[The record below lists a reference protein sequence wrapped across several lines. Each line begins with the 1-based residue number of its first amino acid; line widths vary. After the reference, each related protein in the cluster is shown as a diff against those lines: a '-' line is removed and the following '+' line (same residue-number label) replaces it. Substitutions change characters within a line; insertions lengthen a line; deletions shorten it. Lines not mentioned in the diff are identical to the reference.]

1 MTGVQTCALPIS
13 IKQPYLDAGK
23 KVDEVAKTLSEAIE
37 KGVKHIKKEITNRTT
52 IVGLESREGET
63 IEAKVRR
70 IMSNNEP
77 ISDQA
82 PLIYTERKDGINPD
96 YDIRS
101 DRFDFALDAMSK
113 IEKSKRAE
121 RENRHKLTVEI
132 VEDKPIQA
140 PEAS

>member
-1 MTGVQTCALPIS
+1 MI
-13 IKQPYLDAGK
+13 K
-23 KVDEVAKTLSEAIE
+23 KV
-37 KGVKHIKKEITNRTT
+37 ITNKTT
-52 IVGLESREGET
+52 IVRIESREGET
-63 IEAKVRR
+63 LEAKVRR

-101 DRFDFALDAMSK
+101 DRFDYALDAMSK
-113 IEKSKRAE
+113 IEKSKWAE
-121 RENRHKLTVEI
+121 RENRHKLTIEV
-132 VEDKPIQA
+132 VEDKSTQA

>member
-1 MTGVQTCALPIS
+1 M
-13 IKQPYLDAGK
+13 
-23 KVDEVAKTLSEAIE
+23 
-37 KGVKHIKKEITNRTT
+37 IKKIITNKTS
-52 IVGLESREGET
+52 IVRLESREGET

-101 DRFDFALDAMSK
+101 DRFDYALDAMSK

-121 RENRHKLTVEI
+121 RENRHKVTVEV
-132 VEDKPIQA
+132 VEDKSTQA

>member
-1 MTGVQTCALPIS
+1 MI
-13 IKQPYLDAGK
+13 K
-23 KVDEVAKTLSEAIE
+23 KV
-37 KGVKHIKKEITNRTT
+37 ITNKTSIRRIET
-52 IVGLESREGET
+52 REGET
-63 IEAKVRR
+63 IETKVRR
-70 IMSNNEP
+70 VMSNNEP
-77 ISDQA
+77 IHDEA

>member
-1 MTGVQTCALPIS
+1 MI
-13 IKQPYLDAGK
+13 K
-23 KVDEVAKTLSEAIE
+23 KV
-37 KGVKHIKKEITNRTT
+37 ITNRTT
-52 IVGLESREGET
+52 IVRLESREGET

-101 DRFDFALDAMSK
+101 DRFDYALDAMSK

-121 RENRHKLTVEI
+121 RENRHKLTIEV
-132 VEDKPIQA
+132 VEDKSTQA

>member
-1 MTGVQTCALPIS
+1 MI
-13 IKQPYLDAGK
+13 K
-23 KVDEVAKTLSEAIE
+23 KV
-37 KGVKHIKKEITNRTT
+37 ITNKTT
-52 IVGLESREGET
+52 IVRIESREGET

-101 DRFDFALDAMSK
+101 DRFDYALDAMSK
-113 IEKSKRAE
+113 IENSKTIVTGKQIGRA
-121 RENRHKLTVEI
+121 HV
-132 VEDKPIQA
+132 
-140 PEAS
+140 

>member
-1 MTGVQTCALPIS
+1 MI
-13 IKQPYLDAGK
+13 K
-23 KVDEVAKTLSEAIE
+23 KV
-37 KGVKHIKKEITNRTT
+37 ITNKTSIRRIET
-52 IVGLESREGET
+52 REGET
-63 IEAKVRR
+63 IETKVRR
-70 IMSNNEP
+70 VMSNNEP
-77 ISDQA
+77 IHDEA
-82 PLIYTERKDGINPD
+82 PLIYTERKEGVNPD

-132 VEDKPIQA
+132 VKDKPIQA

>member
-1 MTGVQTCALPIS
+1 MI
-13 IKQPYLDAGK
+13 K
-23 KVDEVAKTLSEAIE
+23 KV
-37 KGVKHIKKEITNRTT
+37 ITNKTT
-52 IVGLESREGET
+52 IVRIDSREGET

-70 IMSNNEP
+70 IMNNNEP

-101 DRFDFALDAMSK
+101 DRLDYALDAMSK

-121 RENRHKLTVEI
+121 RENRHKLTVEV

>member
-1 MTGVQTCALPIS
+1 MI
-13 IKQPYLDAGK
+13 K
-23 KVDEVAKTLSEAIE
+23 KV
-37 KGVKHIKKEITNRTT
+37 ITNKTT
-52 IVGLESREGET
+52 IVRLESREGET

-101 DRFDFALDAMSK
+101 DRFDYALDAMSK
-113 IEKSKRAE
+113 IEKSK
-121 RENRHKLTVEI
+121 I
-132 VEDKPIQA
+132 
-140 PEAS
+140 S

>member
-1 MTGVQTCALPIS
+1 MI
-13 IKQPYLDAGK
+13 K
-23 KVDEVAKTLSEAIE
+23 KV
-37 KGVKHIKKEITNRTT
+37 ITNKTT
-52 IVGLESREGET
+52 IVRMESREGET

-101 DRFDFALDAMSK
+101 DRFDYALDAMSK
-113 IEKSKRAE
+113 IEKSSYRDWETDRKSTRLNSSHSGESRMPSSA
-121 RENRHKLTVEI
+121 
-132 VEDKPIQA
+132 
-140 PEAS
+140 

>member
-1 MTGVQTCALPIS
+1 M
-13 IKQPYLDAGK
+13 
-23 KVDEVAKTLSEAIE
+23 
-37 KGVKHIKKEITNRTT
+37 IKKIITNKTS
-52 IVGLESREGET
+52 IVRLESREGET

-101 DRFDFALDAMSK
+101 
-113 IEKSKRAE
+113 
-121 RENRHKLTVEI
+121 NRK
-132 VEDKPIQA
+132 K
-140 PEAS
+140 

>member
-1 MTGVQTCALPIS
+1 M
-13 IKQPYLDAGK
+13 
-23 KVDEVAKTLSEAIE
+23 
-37 KGVKHIKKEITNRTT
+37 IKKIITNKTSLRR
-52 IVGLESREGET
+52 LETREGET
-63 IEAKVRR
+63 IETKVRR

-77 ISDQA
+77 IHDEA

-121 RENRHKLTVEI
+121 RENRHKLTLEV

>member
-1 MTGVQTCALPIS
+1 M
-13 IKQPYLDAGK
+13 
-23 KVDEVAKTLSEAIE
+23 
-37 KGVKHIKKEITNRTT
+37 IKKIITNKTS
-52 IVGLESREGET
+52 IVRLESREGET

-101 DRFDFALDAMSK
+101 DRFDYALDAMSK
-113 IEKSKRAE
+113 IEKSKR
-121 RENRHKLTVEI
+121 V
-132 VEDKPIQA
+132 
-140 PEAS
+140 S

>member
-1 MTGVQTCALPIS
+1 M
-13 IKQPYLDAGK
+13 
-23 KVDEVAKTLSEAIE
+23 
-37 KGVKHIKKEITNRTT
+37 IKKIITNKTSLRR
-52 IVGLESREGET
+52 LETREGET
-63 IEAKVRR
+63 IETKVRR

-77 ISDQA
+77 IHDEA

-121 RENRHKLTVEI
+121 RENRHKLTVEV

>member
-1 MTGVQTCALPIS
+1 MI
-13 IKQPYLDAGK
+13 K
-23 KVDEVAKTLSEAIE
+23 KV
-37 KGVKHIKKEITNRTT
+37 ITNRTT
-52 IVGLESREGET
+52 IVRLESREGET

-113 IEKSKRAE
+113 IEKSKDIVTGKQIGRA
-121 RENRHKLTVEI
+121 HV
-132 VEDKPIQA
+132 
-140 PEAS
+140 